1 MIFCLKNVNNN
12 IVKSFDVLI
21 FYLQLMAIG
30 DRGAPGLAALRLVT
44 LELKEELETVM
55 TPLLLGR
62 EPIV

>member
-1 MIFCLKNVNNN
+1 
-12 IVKSFDVLI
+12 
-21 FYLQLMAIG
+21 MAIG
-30 DRGAPGLAALRLVT
+30 DPGVPGLAALRLVT